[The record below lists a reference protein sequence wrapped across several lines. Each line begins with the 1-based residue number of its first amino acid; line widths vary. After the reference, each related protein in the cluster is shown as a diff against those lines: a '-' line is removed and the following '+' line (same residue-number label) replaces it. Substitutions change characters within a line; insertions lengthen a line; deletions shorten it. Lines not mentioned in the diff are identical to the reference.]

1 VERGDGAL
9 AASVV
14 DRGGGAVVSD
24 RRPTAR
30 ATWWLGPLPE
40 VSLAL
45 VTIAAV
51 LGLDRIFADR
61 SYFGPVVL
69 AAITSHAL
77 AWTLRRRGVNAGLSA
92 VISLAA
98 AVLFCAWVIEPS
110 TTAYGVPGG
119 GFWHAAVDD
128 LRHAWAQYDKVSA
141 PVVPERGFVLASAI
155 GAWWTA
161 FVADWA
167 AFRLNAAFESLVPGF
182 TLFTFAAALGSGEG
196 RITAS
201 ALFLGAVLF
210 FLLVHGATQRS
221 GRTAWFASRIHGG
234 PEAIIRSGALIG
246 AATVIVALVV
256 GPAIPGASD
265 EAMIAW
271 RKRDR
276 NPNPSRVTVSP
287 LVDVRGRLVQQS
299 DVEVFTVESKVR
311 SYWRLTSLDTF
322 DGSVWG
328 SRGSYKK
335 AGDRLKQVDRVQ
347 ADVTEGVQRF
357 TIEALDTPW
366 LPAAFRADRY
376 SGPVGVTYDA
386 ESSSLLTEADTGAGL
401 VYDVQSALPKFTPQ
415 ELSAAPTAVPN
426 DVESR
431 YTELPAN
438 FPASVARLAQ
448 QVTGGARTTYDRAL
462 ALQEWFRTNFTYTLD
477 VPRGHDDNAMLRFL
491 FQDRRGYCEQF
502 AGSFAAMA
510 RTLGIP
516 ARVAVGFTPGEVQ
529 DDGLYHVTG
538 RQAHAWPE
546 VYVPNYGWVAFEP
559 TPGRGIPG
567 GESYTRVPDQQDLS
581 TGPVVLPDPSAE
593 TTIPNAAATPN
604 TTPNPNL
611 RDPGDDSVL
620 SGTPFGDASHGSP
633 WPRRLLVLAIAL
645 GALAVLWLV
654 AVPIAGIWL
663 RRRRRA
669 RAVTP
674 SARTLVAWEEAA
686 DTLALVGAAR
696 VASETNDEFARRAVT
711 VADVEPSLVDP
722 LAQVAT
728 IAAFAPQGV
737 GDDDADQ
744 AVALSGELQTAVR
757 ERAGTM
763 RRLRWVLDPR
773 TLRRR

>member
-1 VERGDGAL
+1 
-9 AASVV
+9 
-14 DRGGGAVVSD
+14 VSEP
-24 RRPTAR
+24 RATAR
-30 ATWWLGPLPE
+30 SAWWLGPLPE
-40 VSLAL
+40 ISLAL
-45 VTIAAV
+45 VTITAV
-51 LGLDRIFADR
+51 VGLDRVFADR
-61 SYFGPVVL
+61 SYLGPVVL

-77 AWTLRRRGVNAGLSA
+77 AWALRRRGVNAGLSA
-92 VISLAA
+92 VVSAVA
-98 AVLFCAWVIEPS
+98 AVVFCAWVIEPS
-110 TTAYGVPGG
+110 TTAYGLPAS
-119 GFWHAAVDD
+119 GFWHAALDD
-128 LRHAWAQYDKVSA
+128 LRRAWEQYDKVSA
-141 PVVPERGFVLASAI
+141 PVVPDRGFILASAI

-182 TLFTFAAALGSGEG
+182 TLFTFAAALGSGQG

-221 GRTAWFASRIHGG
+221 GRTAWFASRIRGG

-246 AATVIVALVV
+246 AATVIVALVI

-265 EAMIAW
+265 DPIIAW

-299 DVEVFTVESKVR
+299 DVEVFTVQSQVR

-335 AGDRLKQVDRVQ
+335 AGDRLKSVDKVD
-347 ADVTEGVQRF
+347 AEVTEGVQRF

-386 ESSSLLTEADTGAGL
+386 ESASLLTEAETGVGL

-415 ELSAAPTAVPN
+415 QLAAAPAGAPH
-426 DVESR
+426 DVASR
-431 YTELPAN
+431 YTELPPG
-438 FPASVARLAQ
+438 FPASVGRLARD
-448 QVTGGARTTYDRAL
+448 VTSGARTTYDRAL
-462 ALQEWFRTNFTYTLD
+462 ALQAWFRTNFTYTLD
-477 VPRGHDDNAMLRFL
+477 VPRGHDDNAMVRFL

-516 ARVAVGFTPGEVQ
+516 ARVAVGFTPGELQ

-546 VYVPNYGWVAFEP
+546 VYVTNYGWVAFEP

-567 GESYTRVPDQQDLS
+567 GEGYTRVPDQQDLS
-581 TGPVVLPDPSAE
+581 TGPVVLPDSSVE
-593 TTIPNAAATPN
+593 TTIPNAPATPN

-611 RDPGDDSVL
+611 RDQRDDVL
-620 SGTPFGDASHGSP
+620 SGTPFADSSQGSP
-633 WPRRLLVLAIAL
+633 WPRRLLIAAIVL
-645 GALAVLWLV
+645 GALVLLWLV
-654 AVPIAGIWL
+654 LVPVAGIWL
-663 RRRRRA
+663 RHRRRS

-674 SARTLVAWEEAA
+674 SARTLVAWDEAA

-696 VASETNDEFARRAVT
+696 VPSETNDEFARRAVA
-711 VADVEPSLVDP
+711 VAEVEPSLVDP

-737 GDDDADQ
+737 DADDAEQ
-744 AVALSGELQTAVR
+744 ATVLSARLQTAVR
-757 ERAGTM
+757 GRVGPV